1 MRRNNP
7 LLKKEIMICRCEKPF
22 IYDLLDQLKDIYEKY
37 PDLETTK
44 VLNKDETGFLVDPIL
59 VKL

>member
-1 MRRNNP
+1 
-7 LLKKEIMICRCEKPF
+7 MICRCEKPF
-22 IYDLLDQLKDIYEKY
+22 IYDLFDQLTDIHEKY